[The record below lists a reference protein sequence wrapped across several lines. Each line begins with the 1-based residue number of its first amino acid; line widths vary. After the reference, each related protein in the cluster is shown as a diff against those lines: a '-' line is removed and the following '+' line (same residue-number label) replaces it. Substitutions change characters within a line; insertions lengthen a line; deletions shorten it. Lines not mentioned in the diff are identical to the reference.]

1 MDLEKLN
8 QLCEEA
14 LSEEEVTLANL
25 PNVYQD
31 EDKTITVNGK
41 KTDKEYS
48 ELAYDIRDGKK
59 VEAK

>member
-31 EDKTITVNGK
+31 EDKTIIVNGK